1 MDPAPVSQVCKHF
14 LFVRRHGRKDTRT
27 SEAGGGSRGWRLLW
41 ACTWRYSYYMYSRW
55 GRWCCLYFLI
65 LQPWRQWEIVGQDQ
79 PASADQVNT
88 LLAKHAAELESGQR
102 EHAAELDKLDDYT
115 RFSRDEWDHYSRE
128 YVNETRFA
136 LTDSP
141 SSTWRRGADDARPGP
156 RVRAER
162 SAICDLRSAIW
173 RRVCGCCTT

>member
-1 MDPAPVSQVCKHF
+1 MASMGD
-14 LFVRRHGRKDTRT
+14 
-27 SEAGGGSRGWRLLW
+27 
-41 ACTWRYSYYMYSRW
+41 
-55 GRWCCLYFLI
+55 
-65 LQPWRQWEIVGQDQ
+65 VGQDQ

-162 SAICDLRSAIW
+162 SAICDLRSGEGSADAARHDGRGCE
-173 RRVCGCCTT
+173 RRVAADAPAQPKSSLANWYDAQVYA